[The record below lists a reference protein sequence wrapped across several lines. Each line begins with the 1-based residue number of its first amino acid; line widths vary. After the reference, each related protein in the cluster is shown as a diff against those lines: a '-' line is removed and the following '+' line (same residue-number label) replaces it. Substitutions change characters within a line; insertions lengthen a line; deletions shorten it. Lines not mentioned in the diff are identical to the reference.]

1 MSENNRDLMPYN
13 LYLLDG
19 HILAQNIDGH
29 IVDIGTFEKED
40 AGFHWQVDGNDTK
53 GEFYESAEA
62 VLEDISRQLSF
73 LFLDGQFTSLPDLS
87 EKYSS
92 ERLASAPAREVKL
105 HELRDDDEATVR

>member
-13 LYLLDG
+13 LYLLDD

-29 IVDIGTFEKED
+29 IVDIGTFEKEGT
-40 AGFHWQVDGNDTK
+40 GFHWEVDGNATK

-92 ERLASAPAREVKL
+92 ERLASAPRREIKL

>member
-13 LYLLDG
+13 LYLLDD

-29 IVDIGTFEKED
+29 IVDIGTFEKEGD
-40 AGFHWQVDGNDTK
+40 GFHWEVDGNATK

-73 LFLDGQFTSLPDLS
+73 FVPGWSVHQPAGSQRKIQQREAGQCPT
-87 EKYSS
+87 
-92 ERLASAPAREVKL
+92 ARDQTA
-105 HELRDDDEATVR
+105 RAA